1 MRSFAS
7 VCGSLEA
14 LNRGWLRFYFAGGY
28 LTRRRL
34 EHLGGGEVAAL
45 RGDSGSVRA
54 LSGGAG
60 FLRRAA
66 WASKNHL
73 LKDRRHS
80 G

>member
-34 EHLGGGEVAAL
+34 EHLGGVAAL

-66 WASKNHL
+66 RASKNHL
-73 LKDRRHS
+73 LNDRRHS

>member
-14 LNRGWLRFYFAGGY
+14 LNRGWLRFFRWWLFNTAPPGAPRGGV
-28 LTRRRL
+28 
-34 EHLGGGEVAAL
+34 VAAL
-45 RGDSGSVRA
+45 RGDSESVRA
-54 LSGGAG
+54 LSGGAR

-66 WASKNHL
+66 QASKNHL
-73 LKDRRHS
+73 LRDRRHS

>member
-1 MRSFAS
+1 MAGFD
-7 VCGSLEA
+7 
-14 LNRGWLRFYFAGGY
+14 FFAGGY

-34 EHLGGGEVAAL
+34 EHLRGGGGVAAL
-45 RGDSGSVRA
+45 RGDSESVRA

-66 WASKNHL
+66 QASKNHL